1 MDRTRKSIGNVSSL
15 EIKNDVL
22 ILKESLEE
30 EQAKT
35 VQSD

>member
-1 MDRTRKSIGNVSSL
+1 MYRIRKSIGNVSSL